1 MAIFQYEAQEIYG
14 GTSQL
19 QEYLTEKGGDNW
31 RLHSISIIQSSNGP
45 SCWVVVLERVVKEPG
60 DSWAYNLMKSEL
72 KDVLTDINDKLSD
85 IRVHVSRS

>member
-1 MAIFQYEAQEIYG
+1 MAVFQYETHEVYGNTREI
-14 GTSQL
+14 

-31 RLHSISIIQSSNGP
+31 RLHTIVPDNGNG
-45 SCWVVVLERVVKEPG
+45 CWVVVLERVVKEPG

-72 KDVLTDINDKLSD
+72 KDILTDINDKLSD